1 MRDIIIPKE
10 VLLAEAEDSK
20 ARAKDREEKKWHRA
34 FNRIEKWAKRTKYF
48 DVYPGNFDAAL
59 VSDNVIV
66 YNMNTGSMKN
76 RIYSLL
82 HECGHVLAMTSKGYK
97 KKFPLLHKQRF
108 GRKKINKNKNA
119 YRIEILAEEIDAWK
133 RGKKLAKRLG
143 ISLDKSYD
151 DYAARWVM
159 TYVRD
164 A

>member
-1 MRDIIIPKE
+1 MQDIVVPRE
-10 VLLAEAEDSK
+10 VLEADAKEAAALSK
-20 ARAKDREEKKWHRA
+20 QREEKKWQRA
-34 FNRIEKWAKRTKYF
+34 FNKIEKWAKKTKYF
-48 DVYPGNFDAAL
+48 EVYPGNFDAAL
-59 VSDNVIV
+59 VDSNVIV

-159 TYVRD
+159 TYVRC